1 MSRRIGIAALIWGTS
16 VLLSRVIGVVREA
29 VIGRVLGGG
38 AEADVYWTAFVLPDF
53 LTYLLAGGALS
64 LVFIPIFSGYL
75 ARDDED
81 GGWRVFSTIFNFVL
95 VLMSLLTAALWLG
108 APRIVPF
115 LGPGFDEAQLEL
127 LTRLTRIIL
136 PAQIFH
142 VLGGLMSSVLQAKD
156 RHGEAAF
163 ANLGYSGSI
172 VLMGL
177 LLGPHIGAEGFAW
190 GVLVGSFLGP
200 FGLPLIGCLRTRFGW
215 RPLLKLGEPDF
226 KQYLWLSLP
235 IMLGFSIMA
244 VDDWLLRRFG
254 SLVGEG
260 TVSRLTYA
268 KVLMKVPMGVFGLA
282 VGAAAYPTISR
293 LISEERRVEAHDT
306 LVKACRMMLVLAF
319 ASQAAFTVAG
329 AEVAEVIWGTT
340 RFTQAELD
348 EIGLFT
354 GIFCLALGGWS
365 ANTLLAR
372 GFYAAKRTW
381 VPTLIGSAAV
391 LVFLPVYWQL
401 GQQLGGLGLALSSS
415 LAVLT
420 YTTVLA
426 VVLRRFLA
434 GPDSPRLLDLVFKM
448 ALATGLGVA
457 AGKGVDTL
465 IELPALVQGAL
476 TGGVALAVTLG
487 AAMLLRVPE
496 VSQVIGLVLGKVKR
510 KLGR

>member
-75 ARDDED
+75 SRDDED

-95 VLMSLLTAALWLG
+95 VAMSAATALLWVF
-108 APRIVPF
+108 APQIVPH
-115 LGPGFDEAQLEL
+115 LGPGFDEEQLKL

-142 VLGGLMSSVLQAKD
+142 VLGGLLSSVLQAKD

-163 ANLGYSGSI
+163 ANLGYSGLI
-172 VLMGL
+172 VGMGVF
-177 LLGPHIGAEGFAW
+177 LGPHIGAEAFAW
-190 GVLVGSFLGP
+190 GVLAGSIVGP

-215 RPLLKLGEPDF
+215 RPLLRLSEPDF

-254 SLVGEG
+254 SLAGEG
-260 TVSRLTYA
+260 VVSRLTYA

-282 VGAAAYPTISR
+282 VGAAAYPTLSR
-293 LISEERRVEAHDT
+293 LISEGRRVEAHDT

-329 AEVAEVIWGTT
+329 AEVAEVIWGTA
-340 RFTQAELD
+340 RFTQGELD

-372 GFYAAKRTW
+372 GFYAAKKTW

-391 LVFLPVYWQL
+391 LLFLPVYWQMGL
-401 GQQLGGLGLALSSS
+401 RYGGAGLALSSS
-415 LAVLT
+415 LAVGG
-420 YTTVLA
+420 YTVVLGL
-426 VVLRRFLA
+426 VLRRQLA
-434 GPDSPRLLDLVFKM
+434 GPDSPRLVDLVLKM
-448 ALATGLGVA
+448 VLATGLGIA
-457 AGKGVDTL
+457 AGFGLDSL
-465 IELPALVQGAL
+465 FDLPALLHGAI
-476 TGGVALAVTLG
+476 TGGTALGVTLLS
-487 AAMLLRVPE
+487 AMLLRVPE
-496 VSQVIGLVLGKVKR
+496 VSQVIGLVVGKVKR